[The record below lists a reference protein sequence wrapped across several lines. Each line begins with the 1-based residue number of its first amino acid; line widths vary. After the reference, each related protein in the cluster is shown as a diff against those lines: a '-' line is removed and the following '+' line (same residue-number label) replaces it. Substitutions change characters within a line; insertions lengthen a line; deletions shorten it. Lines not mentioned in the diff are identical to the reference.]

1 MFLSLVSHQLLL
13 ILKASLL
20 GFTRDWQQWKCD
32 EITAAVLRFKAQDLY
47 RPGTKIKYSEG
58 VNPGHLLL
66 SEQKLVHRRILSITS
81 GRPQAPWAL
90 QIPQVKSSWPGS
102 ERKQRQPFPLPHSDL
117 WSHERDRGR
126 SARCPSRRAARGVT
140 GADLPN
146 GAAACCLLPG
156 LVRRPQGD
164 LEKQREVQLSRAAP
178 KHRELK
184 KQEARVRSRKDPFLT
199 AALIRAVAKASRSL
213 CTRLCVCRHFP
224 FASP

>member
-13 ILKASLL
+13 ILKA
-20 GFTRDWQQWKCD
+20 GFTRDRQQWKCD
-32 EITAAVLRFKAQDLY
+32 EITAAVLCFKAQNLY

-66 SEQKLVHRRILSITS
+66 SEQKLVHRCILCITS

-117 WSHERDRGR
+117 WSHERDGGR

-164 LEKQREVQLSRAAP
+164 LGKAKGSPTQQSSP
-178 KHRELK
+178 
-184 KQEARVRSRKDPFLT
+184 EAQGVKETGSTSQVKEGP
-199 AALIRAVAKASRSL
+199 L
-213 CTRLCVCRHFP
+213 CEGCADNGCG
-224 FASP
+224 

>member
-1 MFLSLVSHQLLL
+1 MLLSLVSQQLLL
-13 ILKASLL
+13 ILKA

-32 EITAAVLRFKAQDLY
+32 EITAAVLRFKAQNLY

-117 WSHERDRGR
+117 WSHERDGECSALSQPQGCQR
-126 SARCPSRRAARGVT
+126 SYRSRPAQWCR
-140 GADLPN
+140 
-146 GAAACCLLPG
+146 CLLPAAG
-156 LVRRPQGD
+156 PC
-164 LEKQREVQLSRAAP
+164 EKAP
-178 KHRELK
+178 R
-184 KQEARVRSRKDPFLT
+184 RSRKSKGESNSAEQP
-199 AALIRAVAKASRSL
+199 RS
-213 CTRLCVCRHFP
+213 TG
-224 FASP
+224 S